1 MFNKQILIFLT
12 FLSVCFL
19 QNISAQDCSIKVQG
33 RVIDEGTML
42 PLSIVNIYVQETAQG
57 TSTDDEGRFDLTNI
71 CAGHY
76 HIIFSHIGCEDY
88 KIHIDIERDTIIDV
102 VLAHT
107 ETALSTVVIEGQ
119 NNSTAQPNLS
129 VNRRKIEDS
138 NNLNLSAII
147 ENEAGVH
154 LIKNGSGIS
163 KPVVQGLF
171 GNRLTI
177 LNNGVAQSGQQW
189 GNDHSPE
196 IDPFAADKI
205 SIIKGAS
212 ALEYAGGNLG
222 SIILVEPKKITRE
235 PHLHGQVNYSYETN
249 GRGNNLNLRLEKY
262 SPKVAWRLNGTMR
275 KYGDSRTADYF
286 LNNTGLQEFNL
297 ALQLEKSWNE
307 KLFVDFYA
315 STFNTEL
322 GVLRGS
328 HISNENDL
336 LQSFASEEPFYT
348 EPNFSYAID
357 APKQRV
363 SHQLA
368 KLKTRYYTS
377 EESVLEIIL
386 AGQLNDRKEFDIRR
400 GGRSE
405 TPALSLNQFTFNAD
419 VNYSKKLTSG
429 WNIKLG
435 SQSVATDNTNDP
447 DTDILPLIP
456 DYRSWETGVFTTLGK
471 KMSKVHFKSGVRYDY
486 EYQQALTITRTIP
499 KAIERFDN
507 QFHNASGLLSADIE
521 IAQKQSLNYSIGLS
535 MRNPEVNELYSNGLH
550 QGVSGIE
557 EGDENLD
564 SERAIKN
571 TIEYKWVPSPSFSFG
586 ALAYHQYF
594 DNYIFLD
601 PQDEVRSTIRGA
613 FPVFRYEQTDAAIY
627 GFDITSQFT
636 ITKSI
641 IGQVN
646 YSYLRGDDLTN
657 DMPLVFMPP
666 NSLFASLSY
675 STNSPIKISPSL
687 TFDDLE
693 IEVNNRF
700 VFEQNNLL
708 SEQDFLAPP
717 PAYNLVGL
725 KLSSNVYTPN
735 YKIRL
740 FMKVSNLLNVRYRD
754 YLNRQRYFA
763 DDLGVSFTFGM
774 NFKF

>member
-154 LIKNGSGIS
+154 LI
-163 KPVVQGLF
+163 
-171 GNRLTI
+171 
-177 LNNGVAQSGQQW
+177 QQW

-322 GVLRGS
+322 GVG
-328 HISNENDL
+328 NN
-336 LQSFASEEPFYT
+336 
-348 EPNFSYAID
+348 
-357 APKQRV
+357 
-363 SHQLA
+363 
-368 KLKTRYYTS
+368 TS
-377 EESVLEIIL
+377 
-386 AGQLNDRKEFDIRR
+386 
-400 GGRSE
+400 RS
-405 TPALSLNQFTFNAD
+405 A
-419 VNYSKKLTSG
+419 
-429 WNIKLG
+429 
-435 SQSVATDNTNDP
+435 
-447 DTDILPLIP
+447 
-456 DYRSWETGVFTTLGK
+456 
-471 KMSKVHFKSGVRYDY
+471 
-486 EYQQALTITRTIP
+486 
-499 KAIERFDN
+499 
-507 QFHNASGLLSADIE
+507 
-521 IAQKQSLNYSIGLS
+521 
-535 MRNPEVNELYSNGLH
+535 
-550 QGVSGIE
+550 
-557 EGDENLD
+557 
-564 SERAIKN
+564 
-571 TIEYKWVPSPSFSFG
+571 
-586 ALAYHQYF
+586 
-594 DNYIFLD
+594 
-601 PQDEVRSTIRGA
+601 
-613 FPVFRYEQTDAAIY
+613 
-627 GFDITSQFT
+627 
-636 ITKSI
+636 
-641 IGQVN
+641 
-646 YSYLRGDDLTN
+646 
-657 DMPLVFMPP
+657 
-666 NSLFASLSY
+666 
-675 STNSPIKISPSL
+675 
-687 TFDDLE
+687 
-693 IEVNNRF
+693 
-700 VFEQNNLL
+700 
-708 SEQDFLAPP
+708 
-717 PAYNLVGL
+717 
-725 KLSSNVYTPN
+725 
-735 YKIRL
+735 
-740 FMKVSNLLNVRYRD
+740 
-754 YLNRQRYFA
+754 
-763 DDLGVSFTFGM
+763 
-774 NFKF
+774 